1 MVMPCVALALLDQSP
16 SPLIRETEA
25 LGKFV
30 EFLKF
35 FVKNPRSADEE
46 DVGLWILD
54 GYGSVNGGGNR

>member
-1 MVMPCVALALLDQSP
+1 M
-16 SPLIRETEA
+16 
-25 LGKFV
+25 GKFV

-46 DVGLWILD
+46 DVGLRILD

>member
-1 MVMPCVALALLDQSP
+1 MPRVALALLDQSL

-35 FVKNPRSADEE
+35 FVKNPRSADKE
-46 DVGLWILD
+46 DVGLRILD

>member
-1 MVMPCVALALLDQSP
+1 MPRVALALLDQSP

-30 EFLKF
+30 ELLKF
-35 FVKNPRSADEE
+35 FVENPRSADEE
-46 DVGLWILD
+46 DVGLQILD

>member
-1 MVMPCVALALLDQSP
+1 MPHVALAPLDQSP

-35 FVKNPRSADEE
+35 FVKNPRLTDEE
-46 DVGLWILD
+46 DVGLRVLD
-54 GYGSVNGGGNR
+54 GNWSVNGGGDC

>member
-1 MVMPCVALALLDQSP
+1 MPCVALAPLDQSP

-30 EFLKF
+30 ELLKF
-35 FVKNPRSADEE
+35 FVKNPRLADEE
-46 DVGLWILD
+46 DVGLRILD

>member
-1 MVMPCVALALLDQSP
+1 MPRVALVLLDQSP

-30 EFLKF
+30 KLLKF
-35 FVKNPRSADEE
+35 FVKNPRSADKE

-54 GYGSVNGGGNR
+54 GYGSVNGSGNR